1 MKLANK
7 QSFGWTIQ
15 MIVPVGVL
23 AQAVGLAG
31 VATLV
36 AGYFPA
42 RWAAQQPVV
51 GGRGR
56 NKKCVTAYAIGPQAW

>member
-1 MKLANK
+1 MADLTGVRT
-7 QSFGWTIQ
+7 FGWIIQ
-15 MIVPVGVL
+15 MIVSIGAL
-23 AQAVGLAG
+23 IQAVGLAA

-51 GGRGR
+51 EGLREE
-56 NKKCVTAYAIGPQAW
+56 